1 MQHLDIAE
9 LVRSALEVSGCD
21 PSLIGGID
29 SHSTIVLDLFA
40 LPSICISVKDDD
52 VWLWAQLGADS
63 MMVLQQR
70 AYEILMTIMEGCQF
84 VRGGQ
89 LLLGEQNGELTLKAL
104 VHPDFLSDGEK
115 FSNALNGFYNYLEVF
130 SRSLMR

>member
-40 LPSICISVKDDD
+40 LPKY
-52 VWLWAQLGADS
+52 LY
-63 MMVLQQR
+63 QR
-70 AYEILMTIMEGCQF
+70 QG
-84 VRGGQ
+84 R
-89 LLLGEQNGELTLKAL
+89 
-104 VHPDFLSDGEK
+104 
-115 FSNALNGFYNYLEVF
+115 
-130 SRSLMR
+130 

>member
-40 LPSICISVKDDD
+40 FASICISVRTMMCGSERS
-52 VWLWAQLGADS
+52 GADS
-63 MMVLQQR
+63 MVVLQQLG
-70 AYEILMTIMEGCQF
+70 LM
-84 VRGGQ
+84 
-89 LLLGEQNGELTLKAL
+89 K
-104 VHPDFLSDGEK
+104 S
-115 FSNALNGFYNYLEVF
+115 
-130 SRSLMR
+130 

>member
-52 VWLWAQLGADS
+52 VWIRRNW
-63 MMVLQQR
+63 VLT
-70 AYEILMTIMEGCQF
+70 AWWYYNSGLM
-84 VRGGQ
+84 
-89 LLLGEQNGELTLKAL
+89 K
-104 VHPDFLSDGEK
+104 S
-115 FSNALNGFYNYLEVF
+115 
-130 SRSLMR
+130 

>member
-52 VWLWAQLGADS
+52 VWIWAQLGADS
-63 MMVLQQR
+63 MVVLQQR
-70 AYEILMTIMEGCQF
+70 AYEILMTIMRKDAILPAAG
-84 VRGGQ
+84 
-89 LLLGEQNGELTLKAL
+89 
-104 VHPDFLSDGEK
+104 
-115 FSNALNGFYNYLEVF
+115 NYYWG
-130 SRSLMR
+130 SRMGS

>member
-40 LPSICISVKDDD
+40 LPSICISVRT
-52 VWLWAQLGADS
+52 
-63 MMVLQQR
+63 MMYGSGRNWVLT
-70 AYEILMTIMEGCQF
+70 AWWYYNSGLM
-84 VRGGQ
+84 
-89 LLLGEQNGELTLKAL
+89 K
-104 VHPDFLSDGEK
+104 S
-115 FSNALNGFYNYLEVF
+115 
-130 SRSLMR
+130 

>member
-52 VWLWAQLGADS
+52 VWIW
-63 MMVLQQR
+63 
-70 AYEILMTIMEGCQF
+70 
-84 VRGGQ
+84 
-89 LLLGEQNGELTLKAL
+89 
-104 VHPDFLSDGEK
+104 
-115 FSNALNGFYNYLEVF
+115 
-130 SRSLMR
+130 